1 VVISFAQLFLQDD
14 AVLKV
19 VGTAMLPCVSMIF
32 LGWNNALEGI
42 LIGAGDTSFV
52 VSSFLP
58 AAGTGIVMLA
68 ITLVK
73 GGSLAH
79 IWW

>member
-1 VVISFAQLFLQDD
+1 MFSCFQDD

-19 VGTAMLPCVSMIF
+19 VATAMLPCCAMI
-32 LGWNNALEGI
+32 LMGWNNALEGI
-42 LIGAGDTSFV
+42 LIGAGDTSYV

-58 AAGTGIVMLA
+58 AAGTGLVMLA
-68 ITLVK
+68 YTLVK
-73 GGSLAH
+73 GGSLAM